1 MLNTNKII
9 DTHIHFVHAEHFEV
23 RAKIAGHLPTSEH
36 LLEVFKEY
44 NIVKGIA
51 MGTYNSLDETG
62 AISYPRTI
70 NLGGEFSLE
79 HYNQP
84 QEILYCAG
92 VDSSS
97 LSKNNLVAS
106 LELFE
111 KHLRSRHCVGLK
123 LYPGYHDFY
132 VSDPLYDEFYA
143 LAAQYDLPVV
153 VHTGDTARS
162 NGLLKYSH
170 PLTVDDVA
178 VKFPQTKF
186 VLAHVGNPWIVDA
199 VAVAKNN
206 PNVYVDLSGLA
217 EGEFSADW
225 FFEEYHGYCEHLKTW
240 LQYLSHYD
248 KLMYG
253 SDWPLVNIPTY
264 LKVIARIIPDKYH
277 EQVFYE
283 NALRIFGAKL
293 GTNSTDK

>member
-9 DTHIHFVHAEHFEV
+9 DAHLHFVQAEHFEI
-23 RAKIAGHLPTSEH
+23 RAQAAGHIASSEH

-44 NIVKGIA
+44 NIVKAVA
-51 MGTYNSLDETG
+51 MGTYNSLDENG
-62 AISYPRTI
+62 AISYPRTV
-70 NLGGEFSLE
+70 NLAGEFSLE

-84 QEILYCAG
+84 PEIVYCAG
-92 VDSSS
+92 VDSST
-97 LSKNNLVAS
+97 LTAGNVRAS

-111 KHLRSRHCVGLK
+111 QHLRSPHCVGFK

-132 VSDPLYDEFYA
+132 VSDPLYDGFYD

-170 PLTVDDVA
+170 PLTVDDAA
-178 VKFPQTKF
+178 VKFPNTKF
-186 VLAHVGNPWIVDA
+186 VIAHVGNPWIVDA

-206 PNVYVDLSGLA
+206 PNVYIDLSGLA
-217 EGEFSADW
+217 EGIFDPNWFFDEFS
-225 FFEEYHGYCEHLKTW
+225 GYCEHLKTW

-264 LKVIARIIPDKYH
+264 LQIIGRIIPSQYH

-283 NALRIFGAKL
+283 NAVNIFGNKM
-293 GTNSTDK
+293 K